1 MLRACLAPYNGKF
14 SHQPGGGT
22 PVLGLGRA
30 SASWAPGIRNILGKP
45 FGPFLCFHVELQ
57 INSDSFPSCQIQR
70 CVTDLRK
77 STLPF
82 QVNMLFTDFR
92 WKTVLVNTET
102 VNQTSPKA
110 HHPLLLIFHHYATHA
125 RTHARARTHTHTHT
139 LTHART
145 RAHTVLFFQYQL
157 KPVFLSVSYL
167 RKCFHIFHLL
177 IVQNE

>member
-1 MLRACLAPYNGKF
+1 MLHACLAPYNEKF
-14 SHQPGGGT
+14 SHRPGGGT

-110 HHPLLLIFHHYATHA
+110 HHPLLLIFHHYAAHARAHTHTYTLTHA
-125 RTHARARTHTHTHT
+125 RTHARTHST
-139 LTHART
+139 
-145 RAHTVLFFQYQL
+145 FFPILVKTSFLICQL
-157 KPVFLSVSYL
+157 PQEMFPYFSFANSAK
-167 RKCFHIFHLL
+167 
-177 IVQNE
+177 